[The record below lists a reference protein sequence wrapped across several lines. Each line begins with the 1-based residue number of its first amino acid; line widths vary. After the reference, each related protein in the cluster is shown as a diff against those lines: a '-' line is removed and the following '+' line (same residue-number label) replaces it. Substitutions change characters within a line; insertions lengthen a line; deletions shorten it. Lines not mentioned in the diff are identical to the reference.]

1 MIHDYAF
8 ITLGKAIVLPGLSR
22 RTGKPCRVVSTRQLV
37 VSIHHEEV
45 ALEGCLDPRGHGFRA
60 ALRDISTVQ
69 RGLIE
74 HAEFMSPRSLIMR
87 RVLDL
92 PTAVDYRIGSPGAA
106 YYSLST
112 QDSVELIGGWGD
124 ALGNVTVQML
134 PICGFLVPT
143 EDPVVAPWRQLGH
156 LWPNGQFARPSGAEV
171 VSFVRQAGVVFAG
184 IMPSSIVQDTEERFA
199 QTWGEGWRP
208 GAISEE
214 ALGMAE
220 KIAQVSKPRKY
231 VPVTPELI
239 RLAAK
244 RPLLHSTGVPW
255 DYAPTNGYPGRKIW
269 RNGLTREGVAV
280 PPDDYAVAKFFA
292 NREKRKNPL
301 SVTMGQ

>member
-1 MIHDYAF
+1 
-8 ITLGKAIVLPGLSR
+8 
-22 RTGKPCRVVSTRQLV
+22 
-37 VSIHHEEV
+37 
-45 ALEGCLDPRGHGFRA
+45 
-60 ALRDISTVQ
+60 
-69 RGLIE
+69 
-74 HAEFMSPRSLIMR
+74 MR

-92 PTAVDYRIGSPGAA
+92 PTALDYRSGSESAS
-106 YYSLST
+106 YYSLGT
-112 QDSVELIGGWGD
+112 MDSVELIGGWGD

-134 PICGFLVPT
+134 PICGFLAPT

-184 IMPSSIVQDTEERFA
+184 VMPASIVQDTEKRFA
-199 QTWGEGWRP
+199 QTWGYVWRP

-214 ALGMAE
+214 ALSMAE

-244 RPLLHSTGVPW
+244 KPLLHSTGVPW
-255 DYAPTNGYPGRKIW
+255 DYAPTTGHPGRKIW
-269 RNGLTREGVAV
+269 RNGLTREGMAV

-292 NREKRKNPL
+292 NSVKR
-301 SVTMGQ
+301 

>member
-1 MIHDYAF
+1 MIHDYALV
-8 ITLGKAIVLPGLSR
+8 TLSKAIVLPGLSH

-37 VSIHHEEV
+37 VSIRPDEV

-60 ALRDISTVQ
+60 ALRDITTVQ

-74 HAEFMSPRSLIMR
+74 HAEFMSPRSHVLR

-92 PTAVDYRIGSPGAA
+92 PTAVDYGSGSPSAV

-112 QDSVELIGGWGD
+112 GDSVELIGGWGD
-124 ALGNVTVQML
+124 AQGNVTVQML

-171 VSFVRQAGVVFAG
+171 VSFVKQAGVVFAG
-184 IMPSSIVQDTEERFA
+184 VMPASIVQDTEERFA

-231 VPVTPELI
+231 VPVTPEFI

-244 RPLLHSTGVPW
+244 KPLLHSTGVPW
-255 DYAPTNGYPGRKIW
+255 DYAPTTGHPGRKIW
-269 RNGLTREGVAV
+269 RNGLTREGMAV
-280 PPDDYAVAKFFA
+280 PPDDWAVAKFFA
-292 NREKRKNPL
+292 NREER
-301 SVTMGQ
+301 

>member
-1 MIHDYAF
+1 MNHDYA
-8 ITLGKAIVLPGLSR
+8 LVNLSKAIVLPGLSR

-45 ALEGCLDPRGHGFRA
+45 ALEGCLDPRGHGFRVGI
-60 ALRDISTVQ
+60 REIRTVQ

-74 HAEFMSPRSLIMR
+74 HAEFMGPRSHVMR

-92 PTAVDYRIGSPGAA
+92 PTALDYGIGSESAA

-124 ALGNVTVQML
+124 AQGNVTVQML
-134 PICGFLVPT
+134 PICGFLAPT

-171 VSFVRQAGVVFAG
+171 VSFVKQAGVVFAG
-184 IMPSSIVQDTEERFA
+184 LMPTSIVQDTEKRFA
-199 QTWGEGWRP
+199 QTWGADWRP

-220 KIAQVSKPRKY
+220 KIAQVSKPKKY
-231 VPVTPELI
+231 VPVTPELLH
-239 RLAAK
+239 LAAK
-244 RPLLHSTGVPW
+244 KPLLHSAGVPW

-269 RNGLTREGVAV
+269 RNGLTREGMAV
-280 PPDDYAVAKFFA
+280 PPDDWAVAKFFT
-292 NREKRKNPL
+292 NREER
-301 SVTMGQ
+301 

>member
-1 MIHDYAF
+1 MIHIYALV
-8 ITLGKAIVLPGLSR
+8 TLSKAIVLPGLSR
-22 RTGKPCRVVSTRQLV
+22 RTGKPCRVVSTRQIV
-37 VSIHHEEV
+37 VSIKDETV
-45 ALEGCLDPRGHGFRA
+45 ALEGCLDPRGHGFRVGI
-60 ALRDISTVQ
+60 RDITTVQ

-74 HAEFMSPRSLIMR
+74 HAEFMSPRSQVLR

-92 PTAVDYRIGSPGAA
+92 PTAVDHGSGSASAA

-112 QDSVELIGGWGD
+112 QESVELIGGWGD
-124 ALGNVTVQML
+124 AQGNVTVQML

-171 VSFVRQAGVVFAG
+171 VSFVKQAGVVFAG
-184 IMPSSIVQDTEERFA
+184 VMPTSIVQDTEERFV
-199 QTWGEGWRP
+199 QTWGAGWRP

-220 KIAQVSKPRKY
+220 DIARVSKPRKY
-231 VPVTPELI
+231 VPVTSELI
-239 RLAAK
+239 RQAAK
-244 RPLLHSTGVPW
+244 KPLLNSAGVPW
-255 DYAPTNGYPGRKIW
+255 DYAPTTGYPGRKIW
-269 RNGLTREGVAV
+269 RNGLTREGMAV

-292 NREKRKNPL
+292 NRDER
-301 SVTMGQ
+301 